1 MPHRRK
7 RNPKEYHLICL
18 LTGES
23 HGGYDTLEDA
33 RDAAQMTGLQ
43 SWQIFYGNRRVE
55 HHDPF
60 RADPPVKV
68 QIEPILRD
76 EA

>member
-1 MPHRRK
+1 MPHRK
-7 RNPKEYHLICL
+7 LNPKEYHLICL

-33 RDAAQMTGLQ
+33 RYSARMTGLQ
-43 SWQIFYGNRRVE
+43 SWQIFHGNLRVE

-60 RADPPVKV
+60 RADPPVKLV
-68 QIEPILRD
+68 LEAVKRD